1 MDQMTLLRFEW
12 RQARRRATQS
22 RKHGDR
28 AGELIA
34 TGQAEALY
42 RALVWPGRASSPAE
56 STVVSEQS
64 GLAGTT
70 ATPTPKR

>member
-12 RQARRRATQS
+12 RQARRRASQS

-42 RALVWPGRASSPAE
+42 RALSVASMDASE
-56 STVVSEQS
+56 LSGTV
-64 GLAGTT
+64 GFT
-70 ATPTPKR
+70 ATPTPRN

>member
-12 RQARRRATQS
+12 RQARRRASQS
-22 RKHGDR
+22 RNHGDR

-42 RALVWPGRASSPAE
+42 RALSAGQTVASVLP
-56 STVVSEQS
+56 
-64 GLAGTT
+64 GLAGP
-70 ATPTPKR
+70 AVPPISRN